1 MLRLLGGLLMV
12 ALVAFPASGQ
22 YPSKPVHIIVQFP
35 PGGPADTVMRI
46 VSQPLSQALGQPVV
60 IENRPGADGAI
71 AAGLLLKSPA
81 DGHTL
86 LFAGSTA
93 LIGVPIQRKNPPYDP
108 LKDFAPISR
117 LGQFTLYLFS
127 STRVPVKTLAEL
139 VDYARANPGKVN
151 YGTGNFGA
159 VLMAAQLA
167 KATGLSMVHV
177 PYKGEAPLVP
187 DLIAGN
193 LQFAFLAGFSG
204 LPHAKEGRLRV
215 LAAVH
220 SQRTP
225 FAPDVPTMT
234 EAGVPEVSVLVWT
247 ALFGPAKMPR
257 EIVDRLSREVNAVLA
272 RIETREQLSRLSF
285 TAEGSSPEALSALLE
300 EQLDLSIRAARDAGI
315 QPE

>member
-22 YPSKPVHIIVQFP
+22 YPSKPVRIIVQFP
-35 PGGPADTVMRI
+35 PGGGADTVIRI

-71 AAGLLLKSPA
+71 AADLLLKSPS

-93 LIGVPIQRKNPPYDP
+93 MIGVPIQRKNPPYDP
-108 LKDFAPISR
+108 LRDFAPISR
-117 LGQFTLYLFS
+117 LGQFTFYLFS
-127 STRVPVKTLAEL
+127 STSVPVKTLAEL

-151 YGTGNFGA
+151 YGTANFSA

-167 KATGLSMVHV
+167 KAAGLRMVHV

-187 DLIAGN
+187 DLVAGN
-193 LQFAFLAGFSG
+193 LHFSFLTGISG
-204 LPHAKEGRLRV
+204 MPHAKEGRLRV

-220 SQRTP
+220 NQRIP
-225 FAPDVPTMT
+225 FAPDVPTMI
-234 EAGVPEVSVLVWT
+234 EAGVPEVSVLVWS

-257 EIVDRLSREVNAVLA
+257 ESVDRVSREINAVLA
-272 RIETREQLSRLSF
+272 RTETREHLSRLSF
-285 TAEGSSPEALSALLE
+285 IAEGSSPEALSAFLK
-300 EQLDLSIRAARDAGI
+300 EQLDLSIRAARDAGV
-315 QPE
+315 QAE